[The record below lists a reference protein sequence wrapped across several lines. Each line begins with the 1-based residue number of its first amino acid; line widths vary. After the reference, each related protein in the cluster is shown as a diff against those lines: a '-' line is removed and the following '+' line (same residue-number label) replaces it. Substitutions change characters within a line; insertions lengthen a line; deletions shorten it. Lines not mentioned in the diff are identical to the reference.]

1 MFLTFRFHF
10 LKEFHFCRC
19 EFSKVIQSQT
29 FFSIFSSV
37 QPTILYTYT
46 SISDVIL
53 WQGVHGEGRG
63 GGENVT
69 KMSNN
74 NNEPPDCGR
83 HTELLSRAAQ
93 ESRGGAAH
101 SVTPA
106 ALTFN
111 LAFEPLTFF
120 TYLVTYQH
128 GSPTVAAKAIFGSSG
143 NTVISVVLSTQV
155 GQRLRPNW
163 DFL

>member
-1 MFLTFRFHF
+1 MQKTH
-10 LKEFHFCRC
+10 
-19 EFSKVIQSQT
+19 
-29 FFSIFSSV
+29 
-37 QPTILYTYT
+37 
-46 SISDVIL
+46 
-53 WQGVHGEGRG
+53 
-63 GGENVT
+63 
-69 KMSNN
+69 
-74 NNEPPDCGR
+74 
-83 HTELLSRAAQ
+83 RAAQ

-155 GQRLRPNW
+155 GQRLQPNW
-163 DFL
+163 DLWHTKVCLFIECFIYLLIFFGETFPGCCRPDHHHHIIALTKMNSNGLLSAISHSQPPTCGERKSPK

>member
-1 MFLTFRFHF
+1 M
-10 LKEFHFCRC
+10 
-19 EFSKVIQSQT
+19 
-29 FFSIFSSV
+29 
-37 QPTILYTYT
+37 
-46 SISDVIL
+46 IL

-83 HTELLSRAAQ
+83 HTEPLRRAAQ

-111 LAFEPLTFF
+111 LTFEPLTFF

-128 GSPTVAAKAIFGSSG
+128 GSPTVAAKAISGSSG

-163 DFL
+163 DLWHTKVCLFREFFIYLFIFLVRPSLVVVGLITTITLSL